1 MIERELDIHWHA
13 GRIPQPPEELM
24 ARGGLKI
31 EYSSPLDRAM
41 RAEEGVGILRTIE
54 AVKPIAD
61 IDPTVLRKFNWER
74 TVDTLAEVN
83 GMPVRCLNTED
94 EMAAKAQQEQQAQ
107 AVQQLTELAPQAAA
121 AAKNMAQAQAV
132 ARQPGF

>member
-1 MIERELDIHWHA
+1 
-13 GRIPQPPEELM
+13 
-24 ARGGLKI
+24 
-31 EYSSPLDRAM
+31 
-41 RAEEGVGILRTIE
+41 
-54 AVKPIAD
+54 
-61 IDPTVLRKFNWER
+61 
-74 TVDTLAEVN
+74 
-83 GMPVRCLNTED
+83 MPVRCLNTED